1 MRFILTGLLCLGLAV
16 AALPQAAKAETD
28 TVPFRKTERGLLLV
42 DVRINDRGPF
52 PFLIDTGATTSVIFE
67 PLAQRLDLERTQNTY
82 AMVHGIV
89 ESGEHPLTRLD
100 QIKIGKATTTDLEA
114 IVLKSPS
121 VQRDWVG
128 IIGLNFLNEFVL
140 VFDNND
146 LTLTLYKHDDVP
158 RRLFSGWR
166 KLPVYHDTTLK
177 RPFKLLF
184 VPVRVDGKKIDALI
198 DLGST
203 TLILNWPGAR
213 RIGLDRLYRR
223 LEEKWLVEG
232 ATGEFRPRTVLK
244 DAEIKIG
251 RLTATGSMLI
261 VDTKALRELNRQDVP
276 FLILSAGLFG
286 QGSFAVDVTT
296 PAVYL
301 KVFSTSRPPVMTR

>member
-1 MRFILTGLLCLGLAV
+1 MRFILTLLVCLGV
-16 AALPQAAKAETD
+16 AATVWPGHAMAETD

-42 DVRINDRGPF
+42 DVRINDHGPF

-67 PLAQRLDLERTQNTY
+67 PLAQRLNLEQTQNTY

-100 QIKIGKATTTDLEA
+100 RLSMGSAQVTDLEA

-121 VQRDWVG
+121 VERDWVG
-128 IIGLNFLNEFVL
+128 IIGLNFLSEFVL
-140 VFDNND
+140 VFDNNNQ
-146 LTLTLYKHDDVP
+146 TLTLYNHDDVP

-213 RIGLDRLYRR
+213 RIGLERLYRR

-286 QGSFAVDVTT
+286 QGAFAVDVTT
-296 PAVYL
+296 PAVFL
-301 KVFSTSRPPVMTR
+301 KVFSTARPPATIR